1 MFDYHLFESF
11 RKTKSIGHT
20 IKYFESIDSTNTQ
33 SWNLL
38 ERESNHGMVVI
49 TKNQTGGRGRR
60 GAKWFSKENKSL
72 TFSIILLNHK
82 ISNKSLLSLI
92 SGLSVIKAIKEIS
105 DLTCGLKW
113 PNDIILDNKKL
124 GGILIEA
131 NKKATV
137 IGIGINVNEKLD
149 ELNNEIKEQ
158 SISLNIYNQTLIEIE
173 TLLAHVLNQ
182 FEVYCNQNKSEIIND
197 WLEYCVHINK
207 EIKFDNNNGIITA
220 KFKGIGKNGEGIINV
235 NGQDTIISGGIINL

>member
-49 TKNQTGGRGRR
+49 TKKQTGGRGRR
-60 GAKWFSKENKSL
+60 GTKWFSEENKSL
-72 TFSIILLNHK
+72 TFSIILLNDK

-105 DLTCGLKW
+105 NLTCGLKW

-235 NGQDTIISGGIINL
+235 NGQDTMISGGIINL

>member
-49 TKNQTGGRGRR
+49 TKKQTGGRGRR
-60 GAKWFSKENKSL
+60 GTKWFSEENKSL

>member
-11 RKTKSIGHT
+11 RKTKYIGHT

-38 ERESNHGMVVI
+38 EKESNHGMVVI
-49 TKNQTGGRGRR
+49 TKKQTDGRGRR

-72 TFSIILLNHK
+72 TFSIILLNSK
-82 ISNKSLLSLI
+82 ISNESLLSFI

-105 DLTCGLKW
+105 GIASGLKW

-149 ELNNEIKEQ
+149 ELNHEIKNQ
-158 SISLNIYNQTLIEIE
+158 SISLNIYNHTLIEIE

-182 FEVYCNQNKSEIIND
+182 FEAYCNQNKTEIIND
-197 WLEYCVHINK
+197 WLEHCVHINK
-207 EIKFDNNNGIITA
+207 EIKFNNNNGIITA
-220 KFKGIGKNGEGIINV
+220 TFKGIGKNGEGIINV

>member
-38 ERESNHGMVVI
+38 EKDSNHGMVVI
-49 TKNQTGGRGRR
+49 TNKQTRGRGRR
-60 GAKWFSKENKSL
+60 GTEWFSKENKSL
-72 TFSIILLNHK
+72 TFSIILLNSK
-82 ISNKSLLSLI
+82 MSSQSLLSLI

-105 DLTCGLKW
+105 GITCGLKW
-113 PNDIILDNKKL
+113 PNDIILNDKKL

-149 ELNNEIKEQ
+149 ELNNEIKNQ
-158 SISLNIYNQTLIEIE
+158 SISLNIYNQALIKIE

-182 FEVYCNQNKSEIIND
+182 FEAYCNQNKTEIIND
-197 WLEYCVHINK
+197 WLEHCIHINK
-207 EIKFDNNNGIITA
+207 EIKFNNNNGIVMAT
-220 KFKGIGKNGEGIINV
+220 FKGIGENGEGIINV
-235 NGQDTIISGGIINL
+235 NGQKTIISGGIINL

>member
-38 ERESNHGMVVI
+38 EKDSNHGMVVI
-49 TKNQTGGRGRR
+49 TNKQTRGRGRR
-60 GAKWFSKENKSL
+60 GTEWFSKENKSL
-72 TFSIILLNHK
+72 TFSIILLNSK
-82 ISNKSLLSLI
+82 MSSQSLLSLI

-105 DLTCGLKW
+105 GITCGLKW
-113 PNDIILDNKKL
+113 PNDIILNDKKL

-149 ELNNEIKEQ
+149 ELNNEIKNQ
-158 SISLNIYNQTLIEIE
+158 SISLNIYNQALIKIE

-182 FEVYCNQNKSEIIND
+182 FEAYCNQNKTEIIND
-197 WLEYCVHINK
+197 WLEHCIHINK
-207 EIKFDNNNGIITA
+207 EIKFNNNNAIITA
-220 KFKGIGKNGEGIINV
+220 TFKGIGENGEGIIDV
-235 NGQDTIISGGIINL
+235 NGQNTIISGGIINL